1 MAWGARSGLKP
12 RERMANVC
20 TLSRLNGLGS
30 PFGIETPEFLSHIV
44 CSFLAKWPGGPFGI
58 ETPRLSEY
66 RTSSRWLNGLGSPF
80 GIETTRVTTV
90 ALVEEEEE
98 ASPPGSA
105 NQKAAMAGEL
115 AKPLRPAPTPQ
126 SLALASEPAAESS
139 RGCGYV
145 DA

>member
-1 MAWGARSGLKP
+1 MTPGLF
-12 RERMANVC
+12 RGQ
-20 TLSRLNGLGS
+20 NGLGS
-30 PFGIETPEFLSHIV
+30 PSGIET
-44 CSFLAKWPGGPFGI
+44 
-58 ETPRLSEY
+58 
-66 RTSSRWLNGLGSPF
+66 SRG
-80 GIETTRVTTV
+80 TTV

-145 DA
+145 DAPARPHGGRATHDAP